1 MIRRFG
7 VPVAAFAVLVAAGC
21 AGGGVT
27 APSPHVAATPNAT
40 TTAAG
45 IAGTSATLRIVI
57 PARPAASASTTRSPK
72 YISFATQSIEIV
84 LTPSGGGSAITVTQN
99 LTPTSPGC
107 QGNLNSSTTCTL
119 HLPGLVPGTYAV
131 SFTTFDGTLDSNNVP
146 TGNVLSANQNVPE
159 TIRAGQ
165 DNVLAVT
172 LNGVPSAV
180 AVLPSLNSTLT
191 GSQHAGYTLS
201 ACFASE
207 PAGTEGITVVGLDA
221 DGNIIVGAGA
231 PAPSLGSSDTSK
243 ATISTPSTSAPNLF
257 ALSGPATP
265 ATPGTSFTL
274 SAAVTPL
281 AGSPNTTPISAGI
294 LVTLVAGGC
303 PTPSPAPTATPS
315 PTPAPQAATTVQ
327 LASSVNPSVSGQS
340 VTFTASIAVVAPGTG
355 SPTGTVTFKDNGTA
369 IGTCSAQAVSS
380 SAASCTIGSLS
391 PGTHPITAVYNG
403 DASFSGSTSNT
414 VSEVV
419 NAASTVTSVTSSVGQ
434 SVTGQSVTYTAT
446 ITVVS
451 PGSGSPT
458 GAVAFKDGATVISGC
473 STQAVS
479 SGSASCTVSTLS
491 TGPHSI
497 TAVYSGDASFT
508 TSTSGPVSHPVSAAV
523 TATALSADVNPS
535 VTGQSVTFEAD
546 LTVTPPGSGSPTGAV
561 AFKDGGTTISTCSS
575 QAVSNSS
582 ATCTISTLSAG
593 SHTITAAYSGDVNF
607 GGSTSNSVVELVT
620 KATPTVTITASQP
633 GGVGANVQFGISV
646 AGSAISPSGT
656 VNVARQSTPATTIA
670 SCVLSGTGGTATCT
684 TSASVGPGTTVFVA
698 NYVGDGSYNSA
709 SGTSNSLTVQSVRA
723 QPR

>member
-1 MIRRFG
+1 MMRRFG
-7 VPVAAFAVLVAAGC
+7 PVAVLAVLVAAGC
-21 AGGGVT
+21 AGGGGVT
-27 APSPHVAATPNAT
+27 APAPHIAATPTATNAGS
-40 TTAAG
+40 TANA
-45 IAGTSATLRIVI
+45 SATLRIVI

-84 LTPSGGGSAITVTQN
+84 LTPSGGGSATTVTQN

-119 HLPGLVPGTYAV
+119 HLPGLSPGTYSV

-159 TIRAGQ
+159 TILAGQ

-172 LNGVPSAV
+172 LNGVPTAV
-180 AVLPSLNSTLT
+180 AVLPSANSTLS
-191 GSQHAGYTLS
+191 GSQHAGYSLS
-201 ACFASE
+201 SCFATE

-243 ATISTPSTSAPNLF
+243 ATVSTPSTSAPNLF
-257 ALSGPATP
+257 ALSGPAAP

-274 SAAVTPL
+274 NAVVTPL

-294 LVTLVAGGC
+294 LVTFVASGC

-315 PTPAPQAATTVQ
+315 PTPAPRAATTVQ
-327 LASSVNPSVSGQS
+327 LSSGVNPSVSGQS

-355 SPTGTVTFKDNGTA
+355 SPTGTVTFQDNGTA

-380 SAASCTIGSLS
+380 SAASCTIASLS
-391 PGTHPITAVYNG
+391 HGTHPITAVYNG
-403 DASFSGSTSNT
+403 DASFTGSTSNT

-419 NAASTVTSVTSSVGQ
+419 NAASTVTSVTSSVSQSVSGQ
-434 SVTGQSVTYTAT
+434 SVTFTAT
-446 ITVVS
+446 ITVGP

-473 STQAVS
+473 SSQAVS
-479 SGSASCTVSTLS
+479 SSSASCTVSTLS
-491 TGPHSI
+491 TGAHSI
-497 TAVYSGDASFT
+497 TAVYSGDASFS
-508 TSTSGPVSHPVSAAV
+508 TSTSGSVSHPVSAAT
-523 TATALSADVNPS
+523 TATVLSADVNPS
-535 VTGQSVTFEAD
+535 VTGQSVTFTAD

-561 AFKDGGTTISTCSS
+561 SFKDGGTVISTCSS
-575 QAVSNSS
+575 QAVSNSAAS
-582 ATCTISTLSAG
+582 CTISTLSDG
-593 SHTITAAYSGDVNF
+593 THTITAVYSGDVNF
-607 GGSTSNSVVELVT
+607 TGSSNNLVELVT
-620 KATPTVTITASQP
+620 KASPTVTIIASQP
-633 GGVGANVQFGISV
+633 GGTGANVQFGISV
-646 AGSAISPSGT
+646 AGSAISPTGT

-670 SCVLSGTGGTATCT
+670 TCVLAGTGGSATCT
-684 TSASVGPGTTVFVA
+684 TSASVGPGTTAFVA